1 MATLYATAD
10 QTRFFHVPDDASL
23 PPGDL
28 VVRSLTGKKIAADP
42 VALDVYEVPEAEAM
56 RLAQEVLGGFAEKLR
71 AVTMSAAAALAK
83 PARLDPEA
91 VAAREERVAGYL
103 KLGREQLRGDP
114 AALGAALRGAMQ
126 DIVNAAQETVHA
138 PEVAEER
145 MRDVAEAL
153 RQEGA
158 PAGTPEMLEGLPDR
172 LRALLASED
181 VLAKVES
188 AAADLRAAAAELRAD
203 NAKKMDN

>member
-28 VVRSLTGKKIAADP
+28 VVRSLTGKKISADP

-114 AALGAALRGAMQ
+114 AALGAALKGAMQ

>member
-28 VVRSLTGKKIAADP
+28 VVRSLTGKKISADP

-114 AALGAALRGAMQ
+114 AALGAALKGAMQ

-158 PAGTPEMLEGLPDR
+158 PAGTPELLEGLPDR

>member
-28 VVRSLTGKKIAADP
+28 VVRSLTGKKISADP

-103 KLGREQLRGDP
+103 RLGREQLRGDP
-114 AALGAALRGAMQ
+114 AALGAALKGAMQ

-158 PAGTPEMLEGLPDR
+158 PAGTPELLEGLPDR

>member
-28 VVRSLTGKKIAADP
+28 VVRSLTGKKISADP

-114 AALGAALRGAMQ
+114 AALGAALKGAMQ

-172 LRALLASED
+172 LRALLASDD